1 MMFIPPLF
9 KIEGV
14 DNNDEDCVKQDSKRS
29 KNANKSSP
37 TKSVNKR
44 MKKNESG
51 EYEEWNR
58 STQRSSSLIVDKHS
72 TIHLNLD

>member
-1 MMFIPPLF
+1 MFIPPLF
-9 KIEGV
+9 RIEGV
-14 DNNDEDCVKQDSKRS
+14 ANNEEDCVRQESKRS

-37 TKSVNKR
+37 EKSVGKR
-44 MKKNESG
+44 MKKNDSG
-51 EYEEWNR
+51 DYEEWNR